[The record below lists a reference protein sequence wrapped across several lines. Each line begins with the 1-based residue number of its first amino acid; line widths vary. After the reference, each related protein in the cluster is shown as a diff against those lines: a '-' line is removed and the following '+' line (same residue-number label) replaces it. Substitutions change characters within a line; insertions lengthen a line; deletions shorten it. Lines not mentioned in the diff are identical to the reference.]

1 MASLSIRDVLF
12 ATDLSPEADRALEH
26 AALLAERF
34 DARLT
39 LYHAT
44 EVPDPAQP
52 HWAFAHEHEVWCR
65 AQKEA
70 RHHLEAAAEK
80 LPVRCVVE
88 VERVTSPAR
97 AILRRIRQTEP
108 DLTVMATHGHAGVRH
123 LLLGSV
129 TEQVFRHAF
138 RPVLCVREPEHGPAL
153 GYRRLLLPTDLS
165 FASRLA
171 FGMAAVL
178 ARAFGSEVI
187 ALFVVPPPGAAGGLP
202 PELPS
207 ERALLETVRPDFA
220 SVSVQARIVE
230 GPVWDRINCA
240 AREEK
245 ADLIVMA
252 TRGHDSLSDVLL
264 GSNTDRVVR
273 QAPCPVLVA

>member
-1 MASLSIRDVLF
+1 MTSPLIREVLF
-12 ATDLSPEADRALEH
+12 ATDLSPEADHALAH
-26 AALLAERF
+26 ASLLARRF

-39 LYHAT
+39 LYHAA

-65 AQKEA
+65 AEREA
-70 RHHLEAAAEK
+70 RHHLEAEAEK
-80 LPVRCVVE
+80 AGIPCDVA

-97 AILRRIRQTEP
+97 ALLARIRKTEP
-108 DLTVMATHGHAGVRH
+108 DLTVMATHGRSGVRH

-153 GYRRLLLPTDLS
+153 DYRRVLLPTDLS
-165 FASRLA
+165 LASRAA
-171 FGMAAVL
+171 FGLAAL
-178 ARAFGSEVI
+178 IARAFDSEVI
-187 ALFVVPPPGAAGGLP
+187 ALFVSPPEGRTGGLS
-202 PELPS
+202 PEQPS
-207 ERALLETVRPDFA
+207 ERALLEAVRPELEP
-220 SVSVQARIVE
+220 VRVTPRICE
-230 GPVWDRINCA
+230 GHVWDRIA
-240 AREEK
+240 ATAREEK

-273 QAPCPVLVA
+273 QAPCPVLVS

>member
-1 MASLSIRDVLF
+1 MASLDVRDVLF
-12 ATDLSPEADRALEH
+12 ATDLSPEADRALDH
-26 AALLAERF
+26 AGLLAERF
-34 DARLT
+34 GARLT

-65 AQKEA
+65 AEREA
-70 RHHLEAAAEK
+70 RHHLQAEAEK
-80 LPVRCVVE
+80 LRVPCTVE
-88 VERVTSPAR
+88 VERVTSVSR
-97 AILRRIRQTEP
+97 AILRRIRQSEP
-108 DLTVMATHGHAGVRH
+108 DLTVMATHGRSGVRH
-123 LLLGSV
+123 LVLGSV

-171 FGMAAVL
+171 FGMAGL
-178 ARAFGSEVI
+178 IARAFGSEVI
-187 ALFVVPPPGAAGGLP
+187 ALFVVPPAGQSGGHP

-207 ERALLETVRPDFA
+207 ERSLLESVRPELE
-220 SVSVQARIVE
+220 SVSVRALIRE
-230 GPVWDRINCA
+230 GPVWDRIACA

-273 QAPCPVLVA
+273 HAPCPVLVA

>member
-1 MASLSIRDVLF
+1 MPSLRIRDVLF

-26 AALLAERF
+26 AGLLSERF
-34 DARLT
+34 GARLT

-44 EVPDPAQP
+44 EIPDPTQP
-52 HWAFAHEHEVWCR
+52 HWAFAHEHEIWRR
-65 AQKEA
+65 AEREA
-70 RHHLEAAAEK
+70 RCHLAAEAAR
-80 LPVRCVVE
+80 LPVECKVE
-88 VERVTSPAR
+88 VERVTSPSR
-97 AILRRIRQTEP
+97 AILHRIRHCEP
-108 DLTVMATHGHAGVRH
+108 DLTVMATHGRSGVRH

-171 FGMAAVL
+171 FGMASL
-178 ARAFGSEVI
+178 IARQFGSEVL
-187 ALFVVPPPGAAGGLP
+187 ALFVMPTTGHPGALP

-207 ERALLETVRPDFA
+207 ERALLESVRGDFE
-220 SVSVQARIVE
+220 SVPVRAQIREGAVWERIV
-230 GPVWDRINCA
+230 CA

-273 QAPCPVLVA
+273 HAPCPVLVA

>member
-1 MASLSIRDVLF
+1 MTSPSIRTVLF
-12 ATDLSPEADRALEH
+12 PTDLSPEADRALDH
-26 AALLAERF
+26 AVLIAQRF

-39 LYHAT
+39 LYHAA

-52 HWAFAHEHEVWCR
+52 HWAFAHEHEVWRR
-65 AQKEA
+65 AEREA
-70 RHHLEAAAEK
+70 RQHLEAEAEK
-80 LPVRCVVE
+80 LQVASEVA

-97 AILRRIRQTEP
+97 ALLQRIRQTEP
-108 DLTVMATHGHAGVRH
+108 DLTVMATHGRSGVRH

-165 FASRLA
+165 SASRLA
-171 FGMAAVL
+171 FGTAAL
-178 ARAFGSEVI
+178 IARSFEAEVI
-187 ALFVVPPPGAAGGLP
+187 ALFVIPPEGQTRSLP
-202 PELPS
+202 HELPS
-207 ERALLETVRPDFA
+207 ERSLLETIRPELEPVA
-220 SVSVQARIVE
+220 VKALIRE
-230 GPVWDRINCA
+230 GSVWDRIA
-240 AREEK
+240 RTAREEK

-273 QAPCPVLVA
+273 HAPCPVLVA

>member
-1 MASLSIRDVLF
+1 MTSPRIRSVLF
-12 ATDLSPEADRALEH
+12 ATDLSPQADRALDH
-26 AALLAERF
+26 AALLARRF
-34 DARLT
+34 GSRLT

-65 AQKEA
+65 AEREA
-70 RHHLEAAAEK
+70 RHHLEAEAER
-80 LPVRCVVE
+80 LDVPCDVA
-88 VERVTSPAR
+88 VERVTSPGR
-97 AILRRIRQTEP
+97 ALLRRIRQTEP
-108 DLTVMATHGHAGVRH
+108 DLTVMATHGRSGVRH
-123 LLLGSV
+123 MLLGSV

-138 RPVLCVREPEHGPAL
+138 HPVLCVREPEHGPAL
-153 GYRRLLLPTDLS
+153 GYRRVLLPTDLS
-165 FASRLA
+165 FASRLS
-171 FGMAAVL
+171 FGIAAL
-178 ARAFGSEVI
+178 IARAFASEVI
-187 ALFVVPPPGAAGGLP
+187 ALFVIPPAGRSGAPP

-207 ERALLETVRPDFA
+207 ERALLASVRPDFEP
-220 SVSVQARIVE
+220 VRVE
-230 GPVWDRINCA
+230 AMIREGAVWDRIA
-240 AREEK
+240 ATAREEK